1 MSNQNNKNIDV
12 PQIEKMRHSAA
23 HVLAQA
29 VLSLYPEAKLG
40 IGPAIED
47 GFYYDFEFPTQVSDD
62 VLQKIEKEMK
72 KIIKRDLS
80 LKQTFKD
87 RKGVVERYKA
97 LGQEYKLDLL
107 NNIEGDEISFYVT
120 GDDEFIDMCRGPHV
134 SSTKEIGAIKLLR
147 IAGAYWK
154 GDEKNKMLTRIYG
167 TAFESK
173 KDLDE
178 YLERIE
184 EAKKR
189 DHRKIGKELGL
200 FVFSE
205 TVGKGLPLWTPKGAA
220 IRRELE
226 RFIVDLE
233 IARGY
238 QHVSTPE
245 IARLQ
250 LYEKS
255 GHYPYYKDSMYAP
268 IEDEDEK
275 FMLRPMTCPHHFE
288 LYLSE
293 PRSYRDLPM
302 RIAEL
307 AKLFRYEQSGEL
319 SGLIRVRSFCLSDAH
334 IVCANAE
341 QAKSE
346 AAGVID
352 LIQEITEVFGL
363 KMGENYRFK
372 LSLGD
377 RKDEK
382 KFYKN
387 DNAWDEAEEALR
399 EVLKNKECEYY
410 EEEGDAAFYGPK
422 IDIQMRNVLGKEET
436 AFTIQYDFVM
446 PERFDLNYVDQD
458 GELKKAIVIHRS
470 AIGCLERIIAFLIE
484 YYAGAFP
491 TWLSPIQVR
500 VIPISEK
507 HLEYAQEIKQELWDK
522 QVRVELDDRNERL
535 QYKIRDAEVNKI
547 PYTLVVGDKEIET
560 STVSVRVRGKKD
572 QGLHK
577 KDTFL
582 KHLLKEIKEKD
593 ISPSLGA

>member
-1 MSNQNNKNIDV
+1 MSKNNNKHTDV
-12 PQIEKMRHSAA
+12 SQIERMRHSAS

-29 VLSLYPEAKLG
+29 VLSIYPEAKLG

-47 GFYYDFEFPTQVSDD
+47 GFYYDFEFPEQISDD
-62 VLQKIEKEMK
+62 VLEKIENVMK
-72 KIIKRDLS
+72 KIIKRDLP
-80 LKQTFKD
+80 LKQVFKE
-87 RKGVVERYKA
+87 RKGVVERYEA

-107 NNIEGDEISFYVT
+107 NEIEGEEISFYVT
-120 GDDEFIDMCRGPHV
+120 GDEEFIDMCRGPHV
-134 SSTKEIGAIKLLR
+134 SSTREIGAIKLLR
-147 IAGAYWK
+147 IAGAYWR

-167 TAFESK
+167 TAFGSK
-173 KDLDE
+173 KDLQD
-178 YLERIE
+178 YLTRLE
-184 EAKKR
+184 EAKQR

-205 TVGKGLPLWTPKGAA
+205 IVGKGLPLWTPKGAA

-233 IARGY
+233 IAKGY
-238 QHVSTPE
+238 LHVSTPE

-268 IEDEDEK
+268 MEDEEER

-334 IVCANAE
+334 IICADAD
-341 QAKSE
+341 QAKNE

-352 LIQEITEVFGL
+352 LIKEVTDVFGL

-377 RKDEK
+377 RNDEK

-387 DNAWDEAEEALR
+387 DTAWDLAEEALR

-410 EEEGDAAFYGPK
+410 EEDGDAAFYGPK

-436 AFTIQYDFVM
+436 AFTVQYDFVM
-446 PERFDLNYVDQD
+446 PERFDLTYVDKD
-458 GELKKAIVIHRS
+458 GELKKGIVIHRS
-470 AIGCLERIIAFLIE
+470 AIGCFERIIAFLIE
-484 YYAGAFP
+484 HYAGAFP
-491 TWLSPIQVR
+491 CWLSPIQVK
-500 VIPISEK
+500 VIPISDR
-507 HLEYAQEIKQELWDK
+507 HLEYARQIKEELWEK
-522 QVRVELDDRNERL
+522 KIRVELDDRNERL
-535 QYKIRDAEVNKI
+535 QYKIRDAEVNKV

-572 QGLHK
+572 QGLYK
-577 KDTFL
+577 KDDFL
-582 KHLLKEIKEKD
+582 KHLLKEIAEKH
-593 ISPSLGA
+593 ISPSLGS